1 MDYKTQLETLE
12 RDLTYICLEL
22 SRIRKER
29 LTMRKASNYI
39 DYKEAHDRFPV
50 YKEIYTRLFNIAQKP
65 PTRSMYMTYF
75 EEKDNEFNDIEFK
88 TNTRITKKQM
98 EINQLR
104 EQMLLSSKKLN
115 DENN

>member
-12 RDLTYICLEL
+12 RELRDICLEL

-29 LTMRKASNYI
+29 LAMRKASNYI
-39 DYKEAHDRFPV
+39 DYKETHDRFPV
-50 YKEIYTRLFNIAQKP
+50 YKEIYTRLFNLRQAP

-75 EEKDNEFNDIEFK
+75 EEKDDEFNDIEFE

-104 EQMLLSSKKLN
+104 QQILLFKPA
-115 DENN
+115 